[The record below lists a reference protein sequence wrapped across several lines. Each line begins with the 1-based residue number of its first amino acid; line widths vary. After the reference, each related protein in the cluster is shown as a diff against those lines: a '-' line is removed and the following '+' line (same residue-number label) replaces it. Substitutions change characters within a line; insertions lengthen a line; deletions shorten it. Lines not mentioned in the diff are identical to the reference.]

1 MCSNCDNKTD
11 FENIDDTLE
20 ILCLKCGFVQIQRN
34 IKQTSI
40 NYENKSHIR
49 CQRHETKLDET
60 IVNYI
65 DFLQFDE
72 RYKGELKLLL
82 NFETLA
88 KDETKIE
95 VLKKILIFAKK
106 HKITLKPLRQ
116 HAEILRVSPKRFGDF
131 LKETDIGFI
140 NETMKSETFRCISS
154 LRQLCDLYR
163 VDYAISLKIY
173 EKLNGIEKNE
183 GEMMTSLISVYIQ
196 LKLKKDR
203 LVKSKKRFIEQSKVT
218 SVPTFCKV
226 LKRYDQEFRKMKF
239 V

>member
-1 MCSNCDNKTD
+1 MCIRDSADTALKTANSGYLTRRLVD
-11 FENIDDTLE
+11 VAQDIIVRKEDCQTTDSLSESEIFRKKKYDPSRLVGRLLASDLLTKDD
-20 ILCLKCGFVQIQRN
+20 
-34 IKQTSI
+34 
-40 NYENKSHIR
+40 
-49 CQRHETKLDET
+49 
-60 IVNYI
+60 
-65 DFLQFDE
+65 
-72 RYKGELKLLL
+72 
-82 NFETLA
+82 
-88 KDETKIE
+88 TKIE

-196 LKLKKDR
+196 LKLEKDR